1 VTTAA
6 VVLAAG
12 RGVRFNSALPK
23 VLHEAA
29 GRPLLGW
36 VLRALPRLDRVIVV
50 VAHEAQAVRAAAVQ
64 WGPDDLV
71 VVEQIEQR
79 GTGHAVRLAAG
90 GLDGIDTVLVVPGDT
105 PLLDESLL
113 SELLDRHASS
123 GAAATLLTATPAD
136 PSGYG
141 RVRRDA
147 AGNIL
152 GIVEHRDADAAEL
165 AIREVNTSVYAF
177 QTELLRMALQRP
189 TTDNEQGEEY
199 LTDAVV
205 ALAGSGVGSLHAP
218 AQAADGVN
226 DRAQLATVAQLLRR
240 RILQDLMVA
249 GVTVIDPATTYVDA
263 DVSVAPDVVLL
274 PGTLLQGS
282 TRVASGAVIGPNSRL
297 VDTVVERD
305 AQIAYSVL
313 LEASVG
319 AGASVGPFAY
329 LRPGARLGGGTKV
342 GTFVEVKNSTV
353 GDGSKVPHL
362 SYIGDTTI
370 GRGAN
375 IGAAT
380 VTVNYDGYDKHRT
393 VIGDGARIGSA
404 TMLVAPVTVGDG
416 AYTGAGSVV
425 TSDVPPGALAVERAQ
440 QRIVEG
446 YAERRRLRHE
456 T

>member
-12 RGVRFNSALPK
+12 QGVRFNSALPK

-36 VLRALPRLDRVIVV
+36 VLRALPPLDRVVV
-50 VAHEAQAVRAAAVQ
+50 VVGREASAVRAAAAH
-64 WGPDDLV
+64 WGPDDIV
-71 VVEQIEQR
+71 VIEQPQQR
-79 GTGHAVRLAAG
+79 GTGHAVRLAADA
-90 GLDGIDTVLVVPGDT
+90 LDGIDTVLVVPGDT
-105 PLLDESLL
+105 PLLDEKLL
-113 SELLDRHASS
+113 AGLLDRHVTS

-141 RVRRDA
+141 RIQRDA
-147 AGNIL
+147 GGDMV
-152 GIVEHRDADAAEL
+152 GIVEHRDADAADL
-165 AIREVNTSVYAF
+165 AIREINTSVYAF
-177 QTELLRMALQRP
+177 QTGPLRTALERL

-205 ALAGSGVGSLHAP
+205 ELLGSGVNSVQAP
-218 AQAADGVN
+218 AEATDGVN
-226 DRAQLATVAQLLRR
+226 DRAQLAAVAQLLRR
-240 RILQDLMVA
+240 RILHDLMVT

-263 DVSVAPDVVLL
+263 DVSVAADAVLL
-274 PGTLLQGS
+274 PGTHLQGR
-282 TRVASGAVIGPNSRL
+282 TRVAPGAVIGPNSRL
-297 VDTVVERD
+297 ADTVVERD
-305 AQIAYSVL
+305 AQISYSVL
-313 LEASVG
+313 LDASVG
-319 AGASVGPFAY
+319 VGASVGPFAY
-329 LRPGARLGGGTKV
+329 LRPGARLERNAKA

-353 GDGSKVPHL
+353 GEGSKVPHL

-375 IGAAT
+375 VGAAT

-393 VIGDGARIGSA
+393 VIGDGARIGSD
-404 TMLVAPVTVGDG
+404 TMLVAPVTVGHD
-416 AYTGAGSVV
+416 AYTGAGSVI

-446 YAERRRLRHE
+446 YAERRRRRHE
-456 T
+456 S